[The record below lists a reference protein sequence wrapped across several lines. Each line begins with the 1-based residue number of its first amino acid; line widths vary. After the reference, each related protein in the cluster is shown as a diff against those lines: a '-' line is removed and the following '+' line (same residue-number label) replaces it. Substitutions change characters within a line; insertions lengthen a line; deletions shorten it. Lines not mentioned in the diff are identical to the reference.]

1 MEEQIAELAA
11 QVAALEGRG
20 ALTNTMFAEMFYYI
34 TIPLMIIIHAGFL
47 AYEMGASRAKNAL
60 SSGVKNILAFAFV
73 IPAFYFFGWWVYW
86 GLPQGFS
93 GAAGPNGLSGA
104 EFANSI
110 AWGWGA
116 SAEFMG
122 PNLSDQ
128 ISGVFWGAFTLFAAT
143 TASIMSGAV
152 IERIQTVGFVI
163 LAIILGGFSW
173 TLAAAWGW
181 HADGW
186 LVLNWGLHDF
196 GAAGL
201 VHAVAA
207 FFALGVLINLG
218 PRIGKFNADGTAN
231 DLPGHN
237 MPFTATGLMLII
249 VGFWGFLMACVVVGG
264 EAWSWGANFATIYG
278 TPITLGAL
286 AFNILMSIAGGIIGA
301 WIYTKDPFWMMSGAL
316 AGIISAASGLDIY
329 FPALAFIVAFGAGV
343 ILKPCASILERM
355 GIDDAVGAVTVHGT
369 IGIYGML
376 MLGIVGSGYPAALG
390 EGAATVSFVG
400 QLVGAVVFIAIGL
413 ITGYVGSLILRMLGM
428 LRVPE
433 AAEIAG
439 LDTVK
444 VPAQAY
450 PEGIPASAPAAE

>member
-1 MEEQIAELAA
+1 MEQQLAELAA
-11 QVAALEGRG
+11 QVAAIEAKGNM
-20 ALTNTMFAEMFYYI
+20 TNTMFAETYYYL

-60 SSGVKNILAFAFV
+60 SSGVKNILAIAFV

-86 GLPQGFS
+86 AFPTGFGLTEGPNGIS
-93 GAAGPNGLSGA
+93 GAAY
-104 EFANSI
+104 ANSF
-110 AWGWGA
+110 AFGWGDA
-116 SAEFMG
+116 AAAMG
-122 PNLSDQ
+122 PNLDDQ

-163 LAIILGGFSW
+163 LAVILGGFSW

-186 LVLNWGLHDF
+186 LVQQWGVHDF

-201 VHAVAA
+201 VHAVAG

-218 PRIGKFNADGTAN
+218 PRVGKFNADGTAN
-231 DLPGHN
+231 HIPGHN
-237 MPFTATGLMLII
+237 LPMTAMGLMLII
-249 VGFWGFLMACVVVGG
+249 VGFWGFLMACLVVGG

-278 TPITLGAL
+278 TPTNLGAL
-286 AFNILMSIAGGIIGA
+286 SFNILMSVAGGIIGA
-301 WIYTKDPFWMMSGAL
+301 WLGTRDPFWMMSGAL
-316 AGIISAASGLDIY
+316 AGIISVASGLDIY
-329 FPALAFIVAFGAGV
+329 WPALAFIIAFGAGL
-343 ILKPCASILERM
+343 ILKPAATFLEKF

-369 IGIYGML
+369 IGLYGMIL
-376 MLGIVGSGYPAALG
+376 LGVFGSGYPALLG
-390 EGAATVSFVG
+390 EGAPTISLVG
-400 QLVGAVVFIAIGL
+400 QIVGAAVFLAIGL
-413 ITGYVGSLILRMLGM
+413 STGYVSALILKLLGM

-450 PEGIPASAPAAE
+450 PEGIAASPPAAS

>member
-1 MEEQIAELAA
+1 MEEQLAELAA
-11 QVAALEGRG
+11 QVAAMEAKGNM
-20 ALTNTMFAEMFYYI
+20 TNTMFAETYYYLS
-34 TIPLMIIIHAGFL
+34 IPLMIIIHAGFL

-86 GLPQGFS
+86 GFPTGFS
-93 GAAGPNGLSGA
+93 LSEGPNGISGA
-104 EFANSI
+104 GYANAI
-110 AWGWGA
+110 AFPWGE
-116 SAEFMG
+116 SAAYMG
-122 PNLSDQ
+122 PNTEDQ
-128 ISGVFWGAFTLFAAT
+128 IDGVFWGAFTLFAAT

-186 LVLNWGLHDF
+186 LVQDWGVHDF

-218 PRIGKFNADGTAN
+218 PRIGKFNPDGTAN
-231 DLPGHN
+231 NLAGHN
-237 MPFTATGLMLII
+237 MPFTATGLMLIV
-249 VGFWGFLMACVVVGG
+249 VGFWGFLMACLVVGG
-264 EAWSWGANFATIYG
+264 EAWSWGANFTTIYG
-278 TPITLGAL
+278 TPTNLGAL
-286 AFNILMSIAGGIIGA
+286 TFNILMGVSGGIIGA
-301 WIYTKDPFWMMSGAL
+301 WLFTRDPFWMMSGAL
-316 AGIISAASGLDIY
+316 AGLISVASGLDIY
-329 FPALAFIVAFGAGV
+329 FPSLTFIIAICAG
-343 ILKPCASILERM
+343 IMLKPAATILENM

-369 IGIYGML
+369 MGVFGML
-376 MLGIVGSGYPAALG
+376 MLGIFASGYPALTG
-390 EGAATVSFVG
+390 EGAPTVSFMG
-400 QLVGAVVFIAIGL
+400 QLVGIVVFVVIGFS
-413 ITGYVGSLILRMLGM
+413 TGYVSSLILKMVGM

-450 PEGIPASAPAAE
+450 PEGIMASPPASQ

>member
-1 MEEQIAELAA
+1 MEDQLAELAA
-11 QVAALEGRG
+11 QVAAIEAKGNM
-20 ALTNTMFAEMFYYI
+20 TNTMFAEAYYYI

-86 GLPQGFS
+86 AMPSGFNL
-93 GAAGPNGLSGA
+93 AAGPNGISGA
-104 EFANSI
+104 EYAASI
-110 AWGWGA
+110 ALAWGESTA
-116 SAEFMG
+116 YMG
-122 PNLSDQ
+122 PNLADQ
-128 ISGVFWGAFTLFAAT
+128 IDGVFWGAFTLFAAT

-152 IERIQTVGFVI
+152 IERIQTVSFVI

-231 DLPGHN
+231 DIPGHN
-237 MPFTATGLMLII
+237 LPFTATGLMLII
-249 VGFWGFLMACVVVGG
+249 VGFWGFLMACLVVGG
-264 EAWSWGANFATIYG
+264 EAWSWGANYTTIYG
-278 TPITLGAL
+278 TPTNLGAL
-286 AFNILMSIAGGIIGA
+286 AFNILMSIAGGIIGS
-301 WIYTKDPFWMMSGAL
+301 WIMTRDPFWMMSGAL
-316 AGIISAASGLDIY
+316 AGIISCASGLDIY
-329 FPALAFIVAFGAGV
+329 YPAMSLVIAFGAGAL
-343 ILKPCASILERM
+343 LKPAANVLENM

-369 IGIYGML
+369 MGIYGML
-376 MLGIVGSGYPAALG
+376 MLGIVASGYPSALG
-390 EGAATVSFVG
+390 EGVALTSFTG
-400 QLVGAVVFIAIGL
+400 QLVGAIVFIAIGL
-413 ITGYVGSLILRMLGM
+413 STGYVSSLVLKMAGI

-433 AAEIAG
+433 AVERAG

-450 PEGIPASAPAAE
+450 PEGIAVSPPASS